1 MSFNIQDLRQKAE
14 RRLFS
19 EIRKSTGMP
28 GPTAEKLI
36 NENNRQRI
44 LDSKDTDINV
54 YDIFLSHSAKDAQII
69 LGLLDKLNNLGY
81 SVYVDW
87 VDDPQLDRNN
97 VTKTTAKTLRTRM
110 NQSKSLLYATT
121 EHASGSKWM
130 PWELGYMDGEKDRA
144 SILPIFESES
154 SSSHNF
160 KGQEY
165 LGIYPY
171 CIEATQQ
178 NTGLNKLWVCETS
191 DIYVIFDEWLIGK
204 KPYKH

>member
-1 MSFNIQDLRQKAE
+1 MSFNIQDLQQKAE
-14 RRLFS
+14 RRLYS
-19 EIRKSTGMP
+19 EIRKSSGMS
-28 GPTAEKLI
+28 GLTAEKLI

-44 LDSKDTDINV
+44 FESKDTDVNV

-87 VDDPQLDRNN
+87 VDDLQLDRSN
-97 VTKTTAKTLRTRM
+97 VTKSTANTLKKRM

-121 EHASGSKWM
+121 EHASSSKWM
-130 PWELGYMDGEKDRA
+130 PWELGYMDGEKGRA

-154 SSSHNF
+154 SSSHSF

-171 CIEATQQ
+171 CIEATKQ
-178 NTGLNKLWVCETS
+178 NTNINKLWVCETS
-191 DIYVIFDEWLIGK
+191 DIYIIFDEWLKGN